1 MLGIESKITKESA
14 LGEVALAD
22 HRERLMKAASIGFA
36 HSQELVPQDRG
47 TLLQTAFQPE
57 WRGDDVVFGYT
68 QPYAA
73 SMEFG
78 TQPYW
83 PPIQPL
89 IEWARRVGLPEG
101 AAYGVQAKIA
111 KEGIDEQPYL
121 RPAAERMRRYLRS
134 HGSR

>member
-1 MLGIESKITKESA
+1 MLGVETRITKESA
-14 LGEVALAD
+14 LGEKALAA
-22 HRERLMKAASIGFA
+22 HRDRMMKAASIGFA

-47 TLLQTAFQPE
+47 TLLQSAFPPE
-57 WRGDDVVFGYT
+57 FRGDDVVFGYT
-68 QPYAA
+68 QPYAG

-78 TQPYW
+78 TRPYW

-111 KEGIDEQPYL
+111 QEGIDEQPYL
-121 RPAAERMRRYLRS
+121 RPAADRMRRYLKS